1 MIKEH
6 NVEAVLMVFS
16 ETSHLQY
23 VFTLETGMIRVG
35 FVYSTFGAKG
45 NNHVL

>member
-6 NVEAVLMVFS
+6 NVEAVLMICS
-16 ETSHLQY
+16 ETTPSSVCIYTQ
-23 VFTLETGMIRVG
+23 VQVE
-35 FVYSTFGAKG
+35 FVYSVFGAKG